1 MKKKL
6 CIVSACA
13 VTLLLFASCKSDDD
27 PFADIS
33 TAKKDRPKEEK
44 QKKGG
49 SLLDQLDFSGSE
61 RAKRKAKLRDVSRPL
76 NEDSKEG
83 RFFRGA
89 AAIRGAARHCTTV
102 CGATTAAPF
111 IMTGNFKGKAKI

>member
-13 VTLLLFASCKSDDD
+13 VTLLLFVSCKSDDD

-83 RFFRGA
+83 RVFPWRGSDT
-89 AAIRGAARHCTTV
+89 RRSETLHDSMRSNDSGPV
-102 CGATTAAPF
+102 YYDW
-111 IMTGNFKGKAKI
+111 

>member
-61 RAKRKAKLRDVSRPL
+61 RAKRKAKTLH
-76 NEDSKEG
+76 DSMRSNDSG
-83 RFFRGA
+83 P
-89 AAIRGAARHCTTV
+89 V
-102 CGATTAAPF
+102 YYDW
-111 IMTGNFKGKAKI
+111 